1 MLYSSAPANSFVGVF
16 DHIRIASQILYSR
29 LQTPYLQVNFHTIWI
44 LGSSWV
50 KAMIP
55 ILKKTKKNKK
65 VTHAKDT
72 GAGKNTGIC
81 GPKLDWEYIKFTFK
95 TLSDPSKFLS
105 QKNKHMRAELVNPP
119 PSSPHYTSISP
130 CLGSTDKVCSTYHH
144 YLDHLS
150 RYVFWTWGR
159 WWSWNIGK
167 KWHQISKS

>member
-1 MLYSSAPANSFVGVF
+1 MTAWATKNCLKMVYPSAPANSFVGVF
-16 DHIRIASQILYSR
+16 DHRSIARQILYSR

-44 LGSSWV
+44 VGSSWV

-65 VTHAKDT
+65 VIHAKDT

-105 QKNKHMRAELVNPP
+105 QKNKHMRAELVKFAQSNSLDLRQLPMHP
-119 PSSPHYTSISP
+119 IALALARLH
-130 CLGSTDKVCSTYHH
+130 LGSAA
-144 YLDHLS
+144 
-150 RYVFWTWGR
+150 
-159 WWSWNIGK
+159 
-167 KWHQISKS
+167 

>member
-16 DHIRIASQILYSR
+16 DHRSIASQILYSR

-44 LGSSWV
+44 VGSSWV

-55 ILKKTKKNKK
+55 ILKKPKKNKK

-105 QKNKHMRAELVNPP
+105 QKNKNMRAELVKSCPINAADSKNNVQEADWTGSSRSLSPRPP
-119 PSSPHYTSISP
+119 LY
-130 CLGSTDKVCSTYHH
+130 
-144 YLDHLS
+144 
-150 RYVFWTWGR
+150 
-159 WWSWNIGK
+159 
-167 KWHQISKS
+167 